1 MMTNR
6 HSEDFWR
13 AGLWALVC
21 VLGLVGAQLLQHRAK
36 YGADPDRPPPY
47 LLWEQPRAF
56 CERLRKVGE
65 GRNPKAKSKQ
75 RKEISASWFKLKKKQ
90 SKIGMGF

>member
-21 VLGLVGAQLLQHRAK
+21 VFGLVGAQLFQHRVK

-56 CERLRKVGE
+56 CERSPVQ
-65 GRNPKAKSKQ
+65 S
-75 RKEISASWFKLKKKQ
+75 SWLVSMVMQ
-90 SKIGMGF
+90 AREAICQHL

>member
-13 AGLWALVC
+13 AGLWALVR
-21 VLGLVGAQLLQHRAK
+21 VFGLVGAQLFQHRVK
-36 YGADPDRPPPY
+36 YGADPDRLPPY

-56 CERLRKVGE
+56 CERSPVQ
-65 GRNPKAKSKQ
+65 S
-75 RKEISASWFKLKKKQ
+75 SWLVSVVVQ
-90 SKIGMGF
+90 AREAIRQHL